1 MKALSISSDVELLI
15 GSIGAI
21 QSAFMSFYIYFG
33 KKRNTTNVLLALFFF
48 LITLRIIKSLLWVYL
63 DFIPDW
69 FINLGFAAH
78 LASGP
83 TLLLYLLHV
92 TFPRP
97 WNRLNHLHFVPALL
111 LILFLNRINEAN
123 FWYMGGYAVLL
134 YHQLAYTM
142 LSIGILVYGLIKIR
156 SNFTSKEKIWLCILM
171 IGAAGIQFAYFSNYI
186 LGITPYLTGPIIYAV
201 FIYII
206 AFYGIVNH
214 RIFDK
219 VKTSLKYGNI
229 SISAEE
235 FSFYKAQIENIMRHE
250 EPYLEPDFSLREL
263 SKQISLPSYLTSHI
277 INKGYNTNFS
287 DHINSYRI
295 DRAKSKLNSNSY
307 KNIKIAEIAYECG
320 FNSLS
325 SFNTAF
331 KKMTGVTPSEYRK
344 NPV

>member
-1 MKALSISSDVELLI
+1 MKALQISRDIELLFA
-15 GSIGAI
+15 SIGAI
-21 QSAFMSFYIYFG
+21 QSLFMAVYIYFG
-33 KKRNTTNVLLALFFF
+33 KKRNISNVLVALFFL
-48 LITLRIIKSLLWVYL
+48 LITIRIVKSLLWVYL

-92 TFPRP
+92 IFPKP
-97 WNRLNHLHFVPALL
+97 WNRLNFFHFVPALL
-111 LILFLNRINEAN
+111 LILLLNRVSEAN
-123 FWYMGGYAVLL
+123 FWYMGGYAFLL
-134 YHQLAYTM
+134 YHQLAYT
-142 LSIGILVYGLIKIR
+142 LISIGLLLYGLIKVN
-156 SNFTSKEKIWLCILM
+156 SNIGPKEKLWLSILM

-219 VKTSLKYGNI
+219 VKTTLKYSNI
-229 SISAEE
+229 NINAEE
-235 FSFYKAQIENIMRHE
+235 FSFYKAQIENIME
-250 EPYLEPDFSLREL
+250 NEKPYLENDFSLQEL
-263 SKQISLPSYLTSHI
+263 SKKISLPSYLTSHV
-277 INKGYNTNFS
+277 INKGYDTNFS
-287 DHINSYRI
+287 DYINSYRI
-295 DRAKSKLNSNSY
+295 DRAKSKLNSTSY

-325 SFNTAF
+325 SFNTSF
-331 KKMTGVTPSEYRK
+331 KKLTGITPSEYK
-344 NPV
+344 NNGI